1 VALVPSD
8 ILGGSALTLE
18 YVVGK
23 QMLAL
28 ALMKDLAA
36 LLVVVLDDEHLVEE
50 ISIIVLLLASTNR
63 GRVILYDLLVFNLHQ
78 FLSALQDC
86 ASARE

>member
-1 VALVPSD
+1 MALVPSD

-18 YVVGK
+18 NVVGK

-50 ISIIVLLLASTNR
+50 IGIIVLLLASTNR